1 MSEYADGFIDSLGT
15 NIELIDSQARASI
28 TQINNSL
35 TQINNYLLENKTV
48 SGATTLNAN
57 SAQSFSLD
65 VTKTGYTPKAVLS
78 VFTSNSKVAVGQFG
92 IINDSDITL
101 IIVNPTSTAQSIQ
114 VSATVMYLKN

>member
-1 MSEYADGFIDSLGT
+1 MSQQIENIGANGISIPVADA
-15 NIELIDSQARASI
+15 QARASI
-28 TQINNSL
+28 TQLSNSL